1 MGAVIGLSKKV
12 RKRYY
17 ELPDET
23 RRNGLGVSGERGWLL
38 LDLVTVGHPTNTL
51 FDLFGLVFVILISGD
66 AVEAFRHDELAC
78 LRRVIPV
85 AFGVF
90 SA

>member
-1 MGAVIGLSKKV
+1 LA
-12 RKRYY
+12 
-17 ELPDET
+17 
-23 RRNGLGVSGERGWLL
+23 GEWDSIL

-85 AFGVF
+85 VFGVF